1 MKLGR
6 SVWRIVIGT
15 AIFALSFSS
24 AYLAQSGG
32 IKVSF
37 LSLPRRVIYFSSV
50 LLAEAALLWI
60 LVSLI
65 WWIAIEMRARFRA
78 GHDKQTIK

>member
-1 MKLGR
+1 MKLSR
-6 SVWRIVIGT
+6 PVWRIVIGT
-15 AIFALSFSS
+15 AIFVLSFSS

-37 LSLPRRVIYFSSV
+37 LSLPRRVIYFSSW
-50 LLAEAALLWI
+50 LLAEGAFIWI

-65 WWIAIEMRARFRA
+65 WWIALEMRARFRA
-78 GHDKQTIK
+78 GRDKQTIK